1 MTSQVGAGLS
11 SFTQQQSAQLRL
23 AAAQTEVET
32 ERQNLSE
39 QVRNDLTLYRNLSVR
54 ISSLNTSLRSTRQ
67 IQEAWERQF
76 LAGRKS
82 WLEVMNAVREIQQ
95 AESQLIEA
103 QTNQMQLSWRLT
115 ILADGG
121 PRLPAPAAAR

>member
-1 MTSQVGAGLS
+1 
-11 SFTQQQSAQLRL
+11 
-23 AAAQTEVET
+23 
-32 ERQNLSE
+32 
-39 QVRNDLTLYRNLSVR
+39 
-54 ISSLNTSLRSTRQ
+54 
-67 IQEAWERQF
+67 

-115 ILADGG
+115 ILAEGG
-121 PRLPAPAAAR
+121 PRLPTLAAR

>member
-1 MTSQVGAGLS
+1 MCPAPRA
-11 SFTQQQSAQLRL
+11 SACSTALNR
-23 AAAQTEVET
+23 AANHDTA
-32 ERQNLSE
+32 
-39 QVRNDLTLYRNLSVR
+39 
-54 ISSLNTSLRSTRQ
+54 
-67 IQEAWERQF
+67 RQF

-121 PRLPAPAAAR
+121 PRLPAPSMAR